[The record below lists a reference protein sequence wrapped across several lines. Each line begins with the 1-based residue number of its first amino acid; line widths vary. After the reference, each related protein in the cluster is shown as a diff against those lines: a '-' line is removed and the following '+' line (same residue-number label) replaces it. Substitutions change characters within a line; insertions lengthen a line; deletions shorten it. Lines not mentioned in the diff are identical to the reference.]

1 MKLFNRQITLR
12 LVVRIIFL
20 VLLCTVAYE
29 YYSLPSASIRELKD
43 MNPEFTSMM
52 KQRYEEAN
60 GDFEIKHTWMPL
72 NKISRN
78 FINAVLAAEDKK
90 FFIHP
95 GIDWNAIERAYKRNL
110 QAGKVR
116 LGGSTITMQLAK
128 NLYLSSDRSFIR
140 KAKEAI
146 IALRLEKEL
155 PKRRILELYLNV
167 IELGN
172 GIFGVEAA
180 SQHYFH
186 KSADHLSKDEAA
198 RLAAIIPSPRK
209 HSPFDNT
216 KFTNRRS
223 NILRKKIGG

>member
-1 MKLFNRQITLR
+1 MKLFSKQITLR
-12 LVVRIIFL
+12 RVVKIIFL
-20 VLLCTVAYE
+20 ILLCIVAYE
-29 YYSLPSASIRELKD
+29 YYSLPSASIRELSE

-52 KQRYEEAN
+52 RQRYEEAN
-60 GDFEIKHTWMPL
+60 GDFEIKHTWIPL
-72 NKISRN
+72 KKISRN

-95 GIDWNAIERAYKRNL
+95 GIDWNAIERAYNRNL
-110 QAGKVR
+110 KAGKVR

-186 KSADHLSKDEAA
+186 KSAAYLNKDEAA

-209 HSPFDNT
+209 HNPFDNT